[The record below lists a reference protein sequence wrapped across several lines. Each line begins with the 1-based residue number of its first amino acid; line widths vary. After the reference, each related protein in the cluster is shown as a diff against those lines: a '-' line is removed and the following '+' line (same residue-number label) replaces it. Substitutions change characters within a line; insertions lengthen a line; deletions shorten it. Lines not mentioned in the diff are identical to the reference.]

1 MTAGKAVSLA
11 DFIKTDRERKKNEAL
26 AQKVFG
32 KGRRNSAPGAAASG
46 GNRRAGAGPSLASR
60 VGVQKQRSASTAF
73 PKQRGK
79 PAGNVDVEWTHDLHS
94 LNNLSASRV
103 SQLPHQKSRGG
114 RAQARNGQRMLAA
127 LNGAVLS
134 PAENTQ
140 FNIVQPKSTV
150 GMNIRGLAGP
160 YTLVAKNFAPGTSA
174 ADIESAMTPVG
185 GEIRTCKIVST
196 NPVTAE
202 IVFESKE
209 GADMV
214 IETFHGQTAD
224 GRRLSVFYKPTSLSP
239 STKQPAAPVTER
251 FRSGNEAHP
260 SPPTG
265 PRAENNSRS
274 RNDHYQPRERSRERR
289 RSYDQDQ
296 DQVMDGSYGFPEKMD
311 IDDDDGRGQGQ
322 GLYSDNLVKSHGT
335 GRGRY
340 NSRDGERGRD
350 RGQRYR
356 R

>member
-1 MTAGKAVSLA
+1 
-11 DFIKTDRERKKNEAL
+11 
-26 AQKVFG
+26 
-32 KGRRNSAPGAAASG
+32 
-46 GNRRAGAGPSLASR
+46 
-60 VGVQKQRSASTAF
+60 
-73 PKQRGK
+73 
-79 PAGNVDVEWTHDLHS
+79 
-94 LNNLSASRV
+94 
-103 SQLPHQKSRGG
+103 
-114 RAQARNGQRMLAA
+114 MLAA

-150 GMNIRGLAGP
+150 GMTIRGLAGP

-202 IVFESKE
+202 IVFEGKE

-214 IETFHGQTAD
+214 IETFHGQTVSPWKFLCMSIEALTGSVQAD

-239 STKQPAAPVTER
+239 PTKQPAAPVTER

-265 PRAENNSRS
+265 PRADNNSRS

-311 IDDDDGRGQGQ
+311 IDDDGDGRGQGQ